1 MSIRLYDTAWI
12 ELEGHSA
19 PVQVRRDTARP
30 EIFRGAGF
38 EYDIDGRPK
47 GAPDT
52 DAAPRVIRILNLQTV
67 RETGLT
73 MMAHEVPVAHIA
85 VHSVKSAVR
94 GTHQKLLEIA

>member
-19 PVQVRRDTARP
+19 PIQVRRDSDRP
-30 EIFRGAGF
+30 DIFRGGGF

-47 GAPDT
+47 
-52 DAAPRVIRILNLQTV
+52 AAIEMTPRVVRILNLQTV

-73 MMAHEVPVAHIA
+73 MRAHEVPVAHIA
-85 VHSVKSAVR
+85 LQSVKSAVR